1 MSTLKKYIPTLL
13 MLLAAFALSVLTQSL
28 TLFSVIFNGPLTG
41 FYLAIALL
49 ILTGL
54 FVARVAP
61 KTTVPVYVWAILFGI
76 ALQAPMKTII
86 EDQNTLLLL
95 VEFIAAFILFASGI
109 TVPIKNFKKYF
120 APIAALSLFGT
131 ILSIF
136 IFALVLSY
144 LAGAFGLMVSALS
157 LIILAAIL
165 SSIDPASIL
174 PTFEHL
180 HFRRPFLK
188 DLAISESAINDVVG
202 IIITRFFLIAALGA
216 GTTTIGLT
224 VSSQFSIL
232 FSRTAFDFF
241 AVVIVWGVMIGML
254 GAWILKTWGEVIGKR
269 HWSDP
274 ALFIAVPIFCYALGS
289 LIPGAGFLA
298 AFVAGMLYEVHAKAI
313 EVHAFFDS
321 LVDRFLK
328 PITFV
333 LLGAVVPLS
342 VIALPEIVVVG
353 AFSAIMFMFVVRPFV
368 VFVSLSP
375 WMFTKKALLHWREVL
390 FISFLRETG
399 AIAAILILYS
409 FARGLLDVEIIYA
422 IGVWVILYTLILE
435 PPLTPLIA
443 KRLEVVD

>member
-1 MSTLKKYIPTLL
+1 
-13 MLLAAFALSVLTQSL
+13 
-28 TLFSVIFNGPLTG
+28 
-41 FYLAIALL
+41 
-49 ILTGL
+49 
-54 FVARVAP
+54 
-61 KTTVPVYVWAILFGI
+61 
-76 ALQAPMKTII
+76 
-86 EDQNTLLLL
+86 
-95 VEFIAAFILFASGI
+95 
-109 TVPIKNFKKYF
+109 
-120 APIAALSLFGT
+120 
-131 ILSIF
+131 
-136 IFALVLSY
+136 
-144 LAGAFGLMVSALS
+144 
-157 LIILAAIL
+157 
-165 SSIDPASIL
+165 
-174 PTFEHL
+174 
-180 HFRRPFLK
+180 
-188 DLAISESAINDVVG
+188 
-202 IIITRFFLIAALGA
+202 
-216 GTTTIGLT
+216 
-224 VSSQFSIL
+224 
-232 FSRTAFDFF
+232 
-241 AVVIVWGVMIGML
+241 
-254 GAWILKTWGEVIGKR
+254 
-269 HWSDP
+269 
-274 ALFIAVPIFCYALGS
+274 
-289 LIPGAGFLA
+289 
-298 AFVAGMLYEVHAKAI
+298 MLYEVHAKAI